1 MAWVVVV
8 GRIGRHLALRTA
20 RLPDEGGTEPVIE
33 RFDRLGGKGPNQA
46 VGLAR
51 LGVPVDLIGV
61 VDLDAAGAAMVGEAA
76 ADGIDVG
83 HRQSTPTTPTAACP
97 RLWSAKRT
105 WTASIRPSTEGLAD
119 RSTGRPRTATRSST
133 SRSDECRI
141 ERSQLADS
149 FRLG

>member
-8 GRIGRHLALRTA
+8 GRIGRDLALRTA

-61 VDLDAAGAAMVGEAA
+61 VDRDAAGAAMVGEAA
-76 ADGIDVG
+76 ADGIDVE
-83 HRQSTPTTPTAACP
+83 HRQSTPTTPIAASP
-97 RLWSAKRT
+97 SALV
-105 WTASIRPSTEGLAD
+105 SEEDLDQIDPAD
-119 RSTGRPRTATRSST
+119 HGSSSGQIDGT
-133 SRSDECRI
+133 PEDG
-141 ERSQLADS
+141 DS
-149 FRLG
+149 FFDVTD

>member
-1 MAWVVVV
+1 MAWVFVVV
-8 GRIGRHLALRTA
+8 GRIGRDLALRTA

-61 VDLDAAGAAMVGEAA
+61 VDRDAAGAAMVGEAA

-83 HRQSTPTTPTAACP
+83 HRQSTPTTPIAASP
-97 RLWSAKRT
+97 SALV
-105 WTASIRPSTEGLAD
+105 SEEDLDQIDPAD
-119 RSTGRPRTATRSST
+119 HGSSSGQIDGT
-133 SRSDECRI
+133 PEDG
-141 ERSQLADS
+141 DS
-149 FRLG
+149 FFDVTD